1 MDLRNVGAQVPLSR
15 IVPLW
20 PMPDVT
26 GRRLPGLF
34 PVPPLSDTFEHHEL
48 CRLFEEFISAL
59 PGGGYCLDLAVG
71 TSAATMALQAA
82 GSRRG
87 VVLEVDTIDVCEPI
101 AEEHIPSA
109 NAGRVLPP
117 AVPRRTYNGV
127 LSVFGFEVLEP
138 TLALSWLRQIL
149 APGGIV
155 SCLSLALEAPM
166 VGECL
171 DCIRVFDTVLRPWWS
186 ETRGKLSPTNRADL
200 EERTLRAIEQLK
212 LETHR
217 KPIRDA
223 FSRVMRQLNQIAA
236 NDPNER
242 TEKWRRLDRHAELLR
257 ARMARAVD
265 AGTIRQFVRD
275 LECTGG
281 FQDVCVIPFELYGW
295 LFGWNW
301 TAVRS

>member
-1 MDLRNVGAQVPLSR
+1 
-15 IVPLW
+15 
-20 PMPDVT
+20 MPDVT

-48 CRLFEEFISAL
+48 CRLFEEFLSEL

-71 TSAATMALQAA
+71 TSAATRALRAA

-87 VVLEVDTIDVCEPI
+87 VVLEVDMIDVCEPI
-101 AEEHIPSA
+101 SEEPIPSA

-117 AVPRRTYNGV
+117 AVPRRTYDGV

-138 TLALSWLRQIL
+138 TLALPWLRQIL
-149 APGGIV
+149 APGGVV

-166 VGECL
+166 VRECL
-171 DCIRVFDTVLRPWWS
+171 DYIRVFDTVLPPWWA
-186 ETRGKLSPTNRADL
+186 ETRGEHSSMNGAEV
-200 EERTLRAIEQLK
+200 EEGTLRAIELLK
-212 LETHR
+212 RETHR

-223 FSRVMRQLNQIAA
+223 FSCVMQQLNKIAA
-236 NDPNER
+236 DDPNER
-242 TEKWRRLDRHAELLR
+242 TENWRRLHRHTELLR